1 MSRIVAIVGRPNVG
15 KSRLFNRL
23 AGKRISIVHDQPGVT
38 RDLIMAKTDGF
49 QIVDTGGLGL
59 SEAIGGPPDA
69 LIPAVEA
76 QARFAIEIAHLIV
89 LVVDACSGV
98 MPLDEKV
105 ASLLRRSSKP
115 VIVVANKYDRHD
127 AGFMLGEF
135 HRLGFGEPIPISA
148 EHGIGERELREAIAE
163 KLGPVPAPA
172 ERAAGDPIKIVFAGR
187 PNVGKSS
194 LSNRLLGGERLLV
207 STIPGTTRDAVER
220 DFDFSPRAGV
230 HWRFRLVDTAGIRAA
245 TKLGSPVEYFSRTRS
260 LQAIEQADIVFV
272 VLDALDGVTKQDQ
285 AIAGEVIKAQKPV
298 IVLVNKWDKV
308 HAAFRNEALPGYKSE
323 RDYREKYEEAVRN
336 RLFFT
341 PGSPVIFVSALTGS
355 AVERMLRA
363 AHRLDAIADR
373 RIPTG
378 RLNATLERL
387 TEQTPPPAIGGR
399 RFRIYYAVHTGT
411 RPFRIKIFCNQAR
424 RLEESYR
431 RYLENGLIEEF
442 ELAGCP
448 IHFDLIGKEHA
459 PKPDF
464 IPAHD

>member
-1 MSRIVAIVGRPNVG
+1 MSRLVAIVGRPNVG

-38 RDLIMAKTDGF
+38 RDLVLAKTDDF
-49 QIVDTGGLGL
+49 QLIDTGGLGL

-76 QARFAIEIAHLIV
+76 QARFAIEIAQLIL
-89 LVVDACSGV
+89 LVVDAREGV

-105 ASLLRRSSKP
+105 AGLLRRSGKP
-115 VIVVANKYDRHD
+115 VLLVANKHD
-127 AGFMLGEF
+127 HHDYAYSLGEF
-135 HRLGFGEPIPISA
+135 YRLGFGPPFPVSA
-148 EHGIGERELREAIAE
+148 EHGIGERELRDAIYE
-163 KLGPVPAPA
+163 KLGPAPPPV
-172 ERAAGDPIKIVFAGR
+172 ERTEGDPIRIVFAGR

-194 LSNRLLGGERLLV
+194 LSNRLLGHERLLV
-207 STIPGTTRDAVER
+207 SNIPGTTRDAVEL
-220 DFDFSPRAGV
+220 DFEFSPRAGV
-230 HWRFRLVDTAGIRAA
+230 VWRFRLVDTAGIRAA

-260 LQAIEQADIVFV
+260 LHAIEQADVVFV
-272 VLDALDGVTKQDQ
+272 VLDAMDGVTKQDQ

-298 IVLVNKWDKV
+298 IVLVNKWDLV
-308 HAAFRNEALPGYKSE
+308 HAAFRNQPLPGYKSE
-323 RDYREKYEEAVRN
+323 RDYREKYEASLRQ

-341 PGSPVIFVSALTGS
+341 PGAPVIFVSALTGA
-355 AVERMLRA
+355 AVERMLRT
-363 AHRLDAIADR
+363 AHRLDTVAAT

-378 RLNATLERL
+378 QLNAKLIQL

-399 RFRIYYAVHTGT
+399 RFRVYYAVHTGT

-424 RLEESYR
+424 RLDESYR

-442 ELAGCP
+442 NLAGCP
-448 IHFDLIGKEHA
+448 IHFDLIGKERS

-464 IPAHD
+464 IPGHD